1 MRKFIP
7 ALFLL
12 TFALPCLMQ
21 ADGPASDPK
30 IAVSSDDHGDP
41 VLHAMLVELKRS
53 QEKLQLGQLQRP
65 YYIDYQMTELEDHIA
80 DATLGALRS
89 DTVNAGRLVRVV
101 VRIGDYKQ
109 DSYYGEGVGTIE
121 VMPIENNELALRHQ
135 LWLATDKAYK
145 AALNGLT
152 QKQAA
157 LKNVETEDDVADF
170 SQEKPEDSVHEVQ
183 KLSVDMD
190 AWKQRLRST
199 SEMFRREPTL
209 ENSAAVLDFRL
220 INRYF
225 VNTEGTVTRSGK
237 TIYSYIFSGSTQ
249 ADDGMRLDR
258 SHGYVVTRADELP
271 KPEEVKIE
279 AEKLLASFD
288 ALKKAPLVEDDYRG
302 PVLFS
307 ADAATAVLERLFV
320 PNIIGV
326 RPELGSTARTRGEFA
341 SAYKNRV
348 LPEFFTVVD
357 DPKAKQVDGTTLA
370 GSYDVDD
377 EGVEGKSV
385 TLVDKGVLT
394 NYLLGREPIR
404 DFPHSNGHGRTA
416 LYAAPRAHISNLIVK
431 ASNGLPF
438 EELRKKLLQMCK
450 DQGRPYGY
458 YVETTGPQLA
468 PRLLWRIY
476 VNDGHMELVRGAVFQ
491 EFDTRSLRNDIVA
504 AGNDTFVYNRAEPLP
519 SAIVA
524 PSLLFGEV
532 EIQRATRQREKLPQ
546 YPAPPLGNTVSTAA
560 K

>member
-1 MRKFIP
+1 MRRFIP
-7 ALFLL
+7 AVFLL
-12 TFALPCLMQ
+12 MLGLPCLVH
-21 ADGPASDPK
+21 ASGPAADPK
-30 IAVSSDDHGDP
+30 VSVSSDDHGDP
-41 VLHAMLVELKRS
+41 VLRAMLAELKRS

-80 DATLGALRS
+80 DATLGALRT

-109 DSYYGEGVGTIE
+109 DSYYGEGVGTME
-121 VMPIENNELALRHQ
+121 VMPIENNEMALRHQ

-170 SQEKPEDSVHEVQ
+170 SQEKPEDSVHEVE

-190 AWKQRLRST
+190 AWKQRLRSN
-199 SEMFRREPTL
+199 SEMFRREPSL
-209 ENSAAVLDFRL
+209 ESSDAVLDFRVV
-220 INRYF
+220 NRYF

-237 TIYSYIFSGSTQ
+237 TIYTYLVSGSTQ

-258 SHGYVVTRADELP
+258 SHGYVVTRAEELP
-271 KPEEVKIE
+271 KPEEVKSDT
-279 AEKLLASFD
+279 EKLLASFSV
-288 ALKKAPLVEDDYRG
+288 LKKAPLVEDDYRG

-307 ADAATAVLERLFV
+307 ADAATAVFERLFV
-320 PNIIGV
+320 PNVVGV

-348 LPEFFTVVD
+348 LPEFFTVID

-377 EGVEGKSV
+377 EGVEAKSV

-416 LYAAPRAHISNLIVK
+416 LYGAPRAQISNLIVK
-431 ASNGLPF
+431 ASNGMPF
-438 EELRKKLLQMCK
+438 EDLKKKLLQMCK

-458 YVETTGPQLA
+458 YVETTGSQLA
-468 PRLLWRIY
+468 PRLLWRVY

-524 PSLLFGEV
+524 PSLLFGDL
-532 EIQRATRQREKLPQ
+532 EIQRGTRQRDKLPQ
-546 YPAPPLGNTVSTAA
+546 YPAPPLGTAVGAA